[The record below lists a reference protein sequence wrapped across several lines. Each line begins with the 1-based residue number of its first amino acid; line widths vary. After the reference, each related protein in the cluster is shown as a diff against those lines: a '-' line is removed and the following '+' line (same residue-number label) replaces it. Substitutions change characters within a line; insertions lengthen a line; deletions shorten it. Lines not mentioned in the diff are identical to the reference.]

1 MERVAER
8 YYRSVEPV
16 SHLLPFI
23 FLCGDFVMDWTN
35 EQKIEGLKECIEE
48 SKFEIS
54 YAQSR
59 GDKFMA
65 SEAAQVLKMAEA
77 QLKALT
83 EGVN

>member
-1 MERVAER
+1 
-8 YYRSVEPV
+8 
-16 SHLLPFI
+16 
-23 FLCGDFVMDWTN
+23 MDWTN

-54 YAQSR
+54 YAQGR
-59 GDKFMA
+59 GDNFMA

>member
-1 MERVAER
+1 
-8 YYRSVEPV
+8 
-16 SHLLPFI
+16 
-23 FLCGDFVMDWTN
+23 MDWTN

-59 GDKFMA
+59 GDNFTA

-77 QLKALT
+77 QLKDLT
-83 EGVN
+83 KGLN